1 MPQFAPHLS
10 VLVVEDNRDISR
22 LMVDYLED
30 RGHQPDS
37 ALDGLGGLHLAA
49 TQRYDAIVLDLALPG
64 IDGLE
69 LCRRLRQDAASTVPI
84 LMLTARDTLEDKLRG
99 FEAGADDY
107 LVKPFEMA
115 ELVAR
120 LRALIRRTAGWA
132 DSIIACP
139 PLKLDTREKRAFLDD
154 AELELT
160 AYEYQLLEYLTLHA
174 GEVVSKTEL
183 TEHLYPDDADRDSNV
198 IEVFIRRLRL
208 KLDPNECL
216 RPIET
221 LRGRGYRLALRRA

>member
-1 MPQFAPHLS
+1 MR
-10 VLVVEDNRDISR
+10 VLIVEDDAHLRR
-22 LMVDYLED
+22 QLEA
-30 RGHQPDS
+30 GLAQAGFVTDS
-37 ALDGLGGLHLAA
+37 AGDGMEAE
-49 TQRYDAIVLDLALPG
+49 YY
-64 IDGLE
+64 GLE
-69 LCRRLRQDAASTVPI
+69 FPYDVAVIDLGLPRRDGMAVIRRLRDRGCRYPI
-84 LMLTARDTLEDKLRG
+84 LILTARDRWQDKVTGLD
-99 FEAGADDY
+99 AGADDY

-115 ELVAR
+115 ELIAR

>member
-1 MPQFAPHLS
+1 MDDGDWLMR
-10 VLVVEDNRDISR
+10 LLLVEDDPLLGEGLQAALRIDGYAADW
-22 LMVDYLED
+22 VQDGE
-30 RGHQPDS
+30 S
-37 ALDGLGGLHLAA
+37 AWTALNTDEFDLLL
-49 TQRYDAIVLDLALPG
+49 LDLG
-64 IDGLE
+64 IPRLSGLD
-69 LCRRLRQDAASTVPI
+69 LLARLRQKGIEIPVLI
-84 LMLTARDTLEDKLRG
+84 LTARDAVEDRVRG
-99 FEAGADDY
+99 LDGGADDY

-132 DSIIACP
+132 DSVIACP

-160 AYEYQLLEYLTLHA
+160 AYEYQLLEYLMLHA
-174 GEVVSKTEL
+174 GEVVSKTDL

-208 KLDPNECL
+208 KLDPHEQL